1 MPETAT
7 PVLPTARLWRRLV
20 GSERLILAV
29 LCAVA
34 LLFRF
39 RWGLGWVEPADFF
52 AYLTIQSN
60 LAFVVVT
67 AWAGVIAW
75 RGIATPRRFDAIRAG
90 VLTCTVTAGIVYA
103 LIVQQSTV
111 RGIQVNVPWSD
122 VILHFVLPVLAIA
135 DWMLTPRSR
144 VPKKVVLLVLAYV
157 GVWGV
162 GTMIRG
168 SITGWYPYYFLDPN
182 QTNGI
187 AEFLLLSSAAVAIF
201 VAVGFAL
208 IVLRPPTARYPTER
222 KAPGSSGP
230 SLKPPRR
237 RHPRFLA
244 HSRHPRHP
252 EAPDDP
258 LPVAD

>member
-1 MPETAT
+1 MPETTT
-7 PVLPTARLWRRLV
+7 PALPTAPLWRRIV
-20 GSERLILAV
+20 GSERLVLAV
-29 LCAVA
+29 VCAVA

-60 LAFVVVT
+60 LAFVVVA

-75 RGIATPRRFDAIRAG
+75 RGVAASRRFDAIRAG

-144 VPKKVVLLVLAYV
+144 VPKKVVLFVLAYV
-157 GVWGV
+157 GIWGA

-187 AEFLLLSSAAVAIF
+187 GEFVLLSSVAVAIF
-201 VAVGFAL
+201 VVVGITL
-208 IVLRPPTARYPTER
+208 ILLRPPTARYPAER

-230 SLKPPRR
+230 SPKPSRR
-237 RHPRFLA
+237 QHPRVRV
-244 HSRHPRHP
+244 HSGRPRHP
-252 EAPDDP
+252 EARDDP
-258 LPVAD
+258 SPAAD

>member
-1 MPETAT
+1 MLETTT
-7 PVLPTARLWRRLV
+7 PVLPTAPLWHRIV
-20 GSERLILAV
+20 GTGRIVLAV
-29 LCAVA
+29 VCAVA

-52 AYLTIQSN
+52 AYLTMQSN
-60 LAFVVVT
+60 MAFVVVT
-67 AWAGVIAW
+67 AWAGGITW
-75 RGIATPRRFDAIRAG
+75 RGIAASRRFDAIRAG

-144 VPKKVVLLVLAYV
+144 VPKKVVLFVLAYV
-157 GVWGV
+157 GIWGV

-187 AEFLLLSSAAVAIF
+187 GEFVLLSSIAVTIF
-201 VAVGFAL
+201 VVVGLAL
-208 IVLRPPTARYPTER
+208 ILLRPPTARYPTER

-230 SLKPPRR
+230 SSTPPRR
-237 RHPRFLA
+237 RPRPVRA
-244 HSRHPRHP
+244 HSGRLRRP

-258 LPVAD
+258 LTAAD